1 MERIT
6 KELPN
11 GTWKIDGMDWK
22 DVPGNI
28 YGALCKLRDYENTGL
43 SPAEVNILIDKSNKL
58 DLLNAGTLPKIERG
72 LAHCPNCHK
81 LFGMAEF
88 LKEDFF
94 CEDCGQHIFFNKERW
109 LEENAD
115 KSE

>member
-11 GTWKIDGMDWK
+11 GTWEIDGMDWRA
-22 DVPGNI
+22 VPGNI

-43 SPAEVNILIDKSNKL
+43 NPAEVNILKEKSNKL
-58 DLLNAGTLPKIERG
+58 TLLNTGTLPKIKNDF
-72 LAHCPNCHK
+72 AYCPNCNK
-81 LFGMAEF
+81 LLGMA
-88 LKEDFF
+88 KHIKSNFF
-94 CEDCGQHIFFNKERW
+94 CEDCGQRITYDSK
-109 LEENAD
+109 EENEDAD

>member
-11 GTWKIDGMDWK
+11 GTWEIEGVSWK
-22 DVPGNI
+22 EVPGNL

-43 SPAEVNILIDKSNKL
+43 SPAEINTLIDKLDKLTILNTGIPPKTERGFVHCPKCNKL
-58 DLLNAGTLPKIERG
+58 FSTVEYA
-72 LAHCPNCHK
+72 
-81 LFGMAEF
+81 
-88 LKEDFF
+88 KEDFF
-94 CEDCGQHIFFNKERW
+94 CGDCGQHIFFNKERW
-109 LEENAD
+109 LEQNVD